1 MNNTIMDDKIR
12 NLFLELKVTGQRS
25 AISRENKR
33 EKDLQL
39 VTHLKT
45 FIENKIVSDFED
57 VGFCYWNISDNYA
70 LLRDGHSLCE
80 NHKNFY
86 KHIIN
91 EDSCYLYWLVC
102 DATQRFALEKDGY
115 CSFWWN
121 LYREA
126 VEQNLNSKH
135 HFAEFN
141 VHRAALYCNSNVLA
155 SKDTFDYAK
164 QNYEK
169 FLAKTES
176 TSENLFYNIIYLS
189 LVSKISHIDIDKLHS
204 LSHMLFEYLSYPE
217 SSDDFLIGEWKRF
230 ITPFD
235 KKKQAV
241 IGITSAINA
250 LIYGNDIKAATSLYL
265 EACHMGLPQ
274 NRYIERRLNES

>member
-1 MNNTIMDDKIR
+1 MNDEIR
-12 NLFLELKVTGQRS
+12 NLFLELKVIGQRS
-25 AISRENKR
+25 AISTEDKR
-33 EKDLQL
+33 GKDLKL
-39 VTHLKT
+39 ITHLSS
-45 FIENKIVSDFED
+45 FIDKKIVSDFED

-86 KHIIN
+86 AHIIN

-102 DATQRFALEKDGY
+102 DATQRLALEKDGY
-115 CSFWWN
+115 GSFWWD

-126 VEQNLNSKH
+126 VEQNQNSKH

-141 VHRAALYCNSNVLA
+141 VHRAALYCNNNLMTSQNA
-155 SKDTFDYAK
+155 FNYAK

-169 FLAKTES
+169 FLAKTET
-176 TSENLFYNIIYLS
+176 TSENLFYHIIYLS
-189 LVSKISHIDIDKLHS
+189 LVSKIADIDIHKLRS
-204 LSHMLFEYLSYPE
+204 LSYMLFEHLSRQE
-217 SSDDFLIGEWKRF
+217 TSNNFLTGEWQSF

-250 LIYGNDIKAATSLYL
+250 LIYNNDIKVAKSLYL
-265 EACHMGLPQ
+265 EASKEGLPQ
-274 NRYIERRLNES
+274 NSYIERRLN

>member
-1 MNNTIMDDKIR
+1 MNVEIL
-12 NLFLELKVTGQRS
+12 NLFSGLKVIGQRPEVS
-25 AISRENKR
+25 AEDKR
-33 EKDLQL
+33 EKDLKL
-39 VTHLKT
+39 IAYLRS
-45 FIENKIVSDFED
+45 FIEKNVVFDFED

-70 LLRDGHSLCE
+70 LLRNGHSLYE

-86 KHIIN
+86 EHIKK

-102 DATQRFALEKDGY
+102 DATQRLALEKDGY
-115 CSFWWN
+115 SSFWWG

-126 VEQNLNSKH
+126 VEQNQSNKH
-135 HFAEFN
+135 HFVEFN
-141 VHRAALYCNSNVLA
+141 VHRAALYSNNNLLTSQSA
-155 SKDTFDYAK
+155 FKYAK

-176 TSENLFYNIIYLS
+176 TSENLFYHIIYLS
-189 LVSKISHIDIDKLHS
+189 LVSGFSHIDINNLRS
-204 LSHMLFEYLSYPE
+204 LSKMLFEYLSFPE
-217 SSDDFLIGEWKRF
+217 TSDVFLVGEWKSF

-250 LIYGNDIKAATSLYL
+250 LIYSNEIKEAALLYS
-265 EACHMGLPQ
+265 EACDMGLPQ
-274 NRYIERRLNES
+274 NRYIERRLSES